1 MSTTT
6 GKQMRMVTV
15 AHDDV
20 DMLRVAQAVAGVSAL
35 WSDSG
40 VAHQFADDLVA
51 ECVGALSSYGTT
63 ALALDLLRD
72 EVAFVAYNYIYEEHG
87 GFVMDEERHV
97 QPLVDAVVGALP
109 LRFEAE

>member
-1 MSTTT
+1 
-6 GKQMRMVTV
+6 MRLVTV
-15 AHDDV
+15 THDDV

-40 VAHQFADDLVA
+40 VAYKFADDLAA
-51 ECVGALSSYGTT
+51 ECVGVLSAYGKTV
-63 ALALDLLRD
+63 LGLNLLRD
-72 EVAFVAYNYIYEEHG
+72 DVAFVAYNYMYEEH

-97 QPLVDAVVGALP
+97 QPLVDALVGALP